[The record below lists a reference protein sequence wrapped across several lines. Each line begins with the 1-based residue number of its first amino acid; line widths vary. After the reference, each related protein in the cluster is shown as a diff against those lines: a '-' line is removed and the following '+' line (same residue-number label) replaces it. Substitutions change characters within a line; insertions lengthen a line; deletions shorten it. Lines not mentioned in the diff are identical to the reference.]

1 MNREMQNNC
10 NKHHLE
16 QKGSPSFVV
25 CKKPL
30 TVNQNV
36 VLHYQGFIGFD
47 HTSSKQPRSEAQG
60 QGRQTAFVR
69 GRD

>member
-1 MNREMQNNC
+1 M
-10 NKHHLE
+10 
-16 QKGSPSFVV
+16 

-36 VLHYQGFIGFD
+36 VPHGQGFIGFD
-47 HTSSKQPRSEAQG
+47 HTSSQQPRSEAQG